1 MLQLLFIV
9 IFVEMVVIVSLSF
22 KTPLRKL
29 ILVILDRVKRGS
41 GPVVVKTVAG
51 TVAVVMLSSVYSMML
66 IKKRWMEDGNASQTD
81 EILMAK
87 NLLETTLMGG
97 LLFHAYIIDKLHHYI
112 KELRIRR
119 KTMETAKKQGQGF
132 EDAGGSGSDKD
143 KVRALEEEIATLRAR
158 VKQLESH

>member
-1 MLQLLFIV
+1 
-9 IFVEMVVIVSLSF
+9 MVVIVSLSF

-29 ILVILDRVKRGS
+29 ILLILDRVKRGS

-132 EDAGGSGSDKD
+132 EDAGGSGSDK
-143 KVRALEEEIATLRAR
+143 VRALEEEIATLRAR

>member
-1 MLQLLFIV
+1 
-9 IFVEMVVIVSLSF
+9 MVVIVSLSF

-29 ILVILDRVKRGS
+29 ILLILDRVKRGS

-66 IKKRWMEDGNASQTD
+66 IKKRWMEDGNATQTD

-132 EDAGGSGSDKD
+132 EDAGGSGSDK
-143 KVRALEEEIATLRAR
+143 VRALEEEIATLRAR

>member
-1 MLQLLFIV
+1 MFQLLFIV

-29 ILVILDRVKRGS
+29 ILLILDRVKRGS

-51 TVAVVMLSSVYSMML
+51 TVAVVMLSYVYSMMM
-66 IKKRWMEDGNASQTD
+66 IKKRWIEDGNVSQTD

-132 EDAGGSGSDKD
+132 EDAGRSGTD
-143 KVRALEEEIATLRAR
+143 KVTALQEEIATLRAR
-158 VKQLESH
+158 IRQLESD

>member
-1 MLQLLFIV
+1 MLQLLFTV
-9 IFVEMVVIVSLSF
+9 IFAEMAVIIVLCF

-29 ILVILDRVKRGS
+29 VLMVLDRAKRGR
-41 GPVVVKTVAG
+41 GPVIVKTVGG
-51 TVAVVMLSSVYSMML
+51 TVSVVMLSYIFSMMML
-66 IKKRWMEDGNASQTD
+66 KKRWIVDGNASLTD

-97 LLFHAYIIDKLHHYI
+97 LLFLSLVIDKLHHYI

-132 EDAGGSGSDKD
+132 EDVGGSDK
-143 KVRALEEEIATLRAR
+143 VTALEEEIATLRAR
-158 VKQLESH
+158 IKQLESD

>member
-29 ILVILDRVKRGS
+29 ILLILDRVKRGS

-66 IKKRWMEDGNASQTD
+66 IKKRWMEDGNATQTD

-132 EDAGGSGSDKD
+132 EDAGGSGSDK
-143 KVRALEEEIATLRAR
+143 VRVLEEEIATLRAR

>member
-9 IFVEMVVIVSLSF
+9 IFIEMVVIVSLSF

-29 ILVILDRVKRGS
+29 ILLILDRVKRGS

-132 EDAGGSGSDKD
+132 EDAGGSGSDK
-143 KVRALEEEIATLRAR
+143 VRALEEEIATLRAR